1 MAYSSESKQRGYIP
15 PQNDEEKLLM
25 KRVTEWVHQLE
36 YSDRPRCTS
45 FLSDR
50 EQALAVSA
58 LQKCKWTE
66 YVFSGGYDAAERKLL
81 CIYSGEKPEEPFP
94 ARCLNIEV
102 LQKDKTLSHRDY
114 LGALLSLGIKREC
127 VGDILVTEDGAQC
140 FVLEKQSGL
149 VLEELLS
156 VGRCHVH
163 VSYAQTESVSAPAG
177 REFTVSLASMRL
189 DALLAEMIHTSRSNA
204 VQLIR
209 GGAVEINHIP
219 STKPHEPVYE
229 GDTFSVRG
237 YGKFRLQKIGEQSR
251 KGRTFVSYL
260 QY

>member
-1 MAYSSESKQRGYIP
+1 
-15 PQNDEEKLLM
+15 
-25 KRVTEWVHQLE
+25 
-36 YSDRPRCTS
+36 
-45 FLSDR
+45 
-50 EQALAVSA
+50 
-58 LQKCKWTE
+58 
-66 YVFSGGYDAAERKLL
+66 
-81 CIYSGEKPEEPFP
+81 
-94 ARCLNIEV
+94 
-102 LQKDKTLSHRDY
+102 
-114 LGALLSLGIKREC
+114 
-127 VGDILVTEDGAQC
+127 
-140 FVLEKQSGL
+140 
-149 VLEELLS
+149 
-156 VGRCHVH
+156 
-163 VSYAQTESVSAPAG
+163 
-177 REFTVSLASMRL
+177 MRL